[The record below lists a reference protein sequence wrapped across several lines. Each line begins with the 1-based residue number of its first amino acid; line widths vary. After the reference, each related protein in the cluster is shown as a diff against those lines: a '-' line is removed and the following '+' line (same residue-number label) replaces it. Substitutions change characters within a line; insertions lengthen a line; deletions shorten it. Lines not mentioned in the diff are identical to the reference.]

1 MPATTIILGS
11 NSRMRRG
18 LLERLQIPFIQTSP
32 LHEEIRIP
40 GESATDMALRL
51 AEGKARSIP
60 VDHREKY
67 IIIGSDQVA
76 HVDGAVLY
84 KPGNHERAV
93 RQLLQSANR
102 WVTFTTAVCLLD
114 DKSKSV
120 SGVEEYHVKFRQLT
134 RRDIERYLEREQPY
148 DSAGSLHAESLG
160 ITLLENTNGRDIT
173 TLYGLPLMLLQD
185 LFLRLGID
193 FIDLR

>member
-11 NSRMRRG
+11 SSRMRRE
-18 LLERLQIPFIQTSP
+18 LLERLQIPFKQTSP
-32 LHEEIRIP
+32 QYEEIRIP
-40 GESATDMALRL
+40 GESASDKALRL

-60 VDHREKY
+60 VEHHGKY

-76 HVDGAVLY
+76 HVDGMVLS
-84 KPGNHERAV
+84 KPGNHDQAV
-93 RQLLQSANR
+93 KQLLLSASR

-114 DKSKSV
+114 EKNKSV
-120 SGVEEYHVKFRQLT
+120 SGVEEYQVKFRELT
-134 RRDIERYLEREQPY
+134 RRNILQYLEREQPY
-148 DSAGSLHAESLG
+148 DSAGSLKAESLG
-160 ITLLENTNGRDIT
+160 ITLLENTVGRDIT

-193 FIDLR
+193 FTDLR